1 MFYLKKGSKK
11 RQGIV
16 IPILIGVLTVF
27 FILLMAIGQ
36 GSTELGRNM
45 SLINHRQHARFMT
58 MAAIEEM
65 HNILWNKLSNP
76 INATSTRNEV
86 IQSVLGGGVY
96 ELDLRAELK
105 YSNKLY
111 LKQQTTT
118 TKNSSKATISIFE
131 ATAKFHNFKTI
142 AYSSNG
148 LYSNPNPY
156 YRSPDGAVG
165 GQPAAGLAGT
175 NPDFYGWVTYKVK
188 AQHGIVT
195 KQMIQS
201 RPIKIVDMTPMG
213 REYAL
218 FEMESAGGASLNE
231 GPGFYIDGNEVG
243 RIRMDGPYY
252 LDVEGGSNG
261 KRISRGNRDDSVGGF
276 SYPAWIDNPPRWDDD
291 SFVPSPKWVTT
302 CPWWAGTGG
311 GKRLWNL
318 GGMGTNTTP
327 WICLCCPGTIP
338 ITIDLVGQYLL
349 PTSQDYISGSI
360 PEGDQTFSLTGPGGD
375 RQFRGLLYEEG
386 ADYEATQGVTD
397 DWDPDKGME
406 IRHEGLI
413 IGKYKT
419 HSTSR
424 YEICPPP
431 VTIPPIPP
439 LVICTT
445 FWSTKDGPE
454 IQQVYALKGDER
466 PSVDWMAVGIGAL
479 FNVASGLTMGSGFA
493 AAEGGMAIAGA
504 VGKELGKQMLFQA
517 GMKAMAGGLDP
528 SGVPTPQDI
537 TGVFP
542 SGFRMINRA
551 AVRHFDTL
559 DEAMW
564 KKGQLLFD
572 GVTWVDDL
580 NTKVRD
586 IEYIG
591 KGTIASF
598 ATDFAKEQT
607 VPSIIA
613 KDDTKDFMNLWFMG
627 GPQGAFL
634 NSSGDYLQLSLFA
647 SNGLNPKK
655 DIMLLGNYMTGT
667 IRKSE
672 IENNLQ
678 LLYWA
683 DMLHDISRE
692 DYQKDFRI
700 ISMSPKIESMTEVVF
715 KLNKGVGED
724 GVEAIVSTIGE

>member
-1 MFYLKKGSKK
+1 MFYLQKGIQQ
-11 RQGIV
+11 RRGIV

-86 IQSVLGGGVY
+86 IQAVLGGGVY
-96 ELDLRAELK
+96 EIDLRSELK
-105 YSNKLY
+105 HSNKLY
-111 LKQQTTT
+111 TKQQTATS
-118 TKNSSKATISIFE
+118 KNSSKATISIFE
-131 ATAKFHNFKTI
+131 AIAEFHNFKTI
-142 AYSSNG
+142 AYSSTG

-165 GQPAAGLAGT
+165 GQPAAGISGT

-231 GPGFYIDGNEVG
+231 GPGFYIDGNGEG

-252 LDVEGGSNG
+252 LDVEGGSDG
-261 KRISRGNRDDSVGGF
+261 KRIGFWNWDDSVGGL
-276 SYPAWIDNPPRWDDD
+276 SYPKWIGNPSRWDED

-302 CPWWAGTGG
+302 CPPWAGTGG
-311 GKRLWNL
+311 GKRLFL
-318 GGMGTNTTP
+318 KTLASTNTMIY
-327 WICLCCPGTIP
+327 ICSCCLALPIIP
-338 ITIDLVGQYLL
+338 IDLVGQYLL
-349 PTSQDYISGSI
+349 PTSQQYISASI
-360 PEGDQTFSLTGPGGD
+360 PEGEQTFSLTGQEGD
-375 RQFRGLLYEEG
+375 RQFKGLLYAEG
-386 ADYEATQGVTD
+386 ADYASPQGVTE

-406 IRHEGLI
+406 IRHEGII

-419 HSTSR
+419 YTSTR
-424 YEICPPP
+424 FTFCPPP
-431 VTIPPIPP
+431 VPIGPVP
-439 LVICTT
+439 TYFCITV
-445 FWSTKDGPE
+445 WSTRDGPE
-454 IQQVYALKGDER
+454 IQQTYALKGDER
-466 PSVDWMAVGIGAL
+466 PDVDWMAVGISTL
-479 FNVASGLTMGSGFA
+479 FDVASGMTMGAGA
-493 AAEGGMAIAGA
+493 AAAQGGMATAGA
-504 VGKELGKQMLFQA
+504 VGKELGKQMLFQM
-517 GMKAMAGGLDP
+517 GMQKMAGGLDP

-551 AVRHFDTL
+551 AVRHVNTM

-607 VPSIIA
+607 IPEIKA
-613 KDDTKDFMNLWFMG
+613 KDETKDFMNLWFMG

-655 DIMLLGNYMTGT
+655 DILLLGNYMTGT
-667 IRKSE
+667 IRKAE
-672 IENNLQ
+672 IENRLD
-678 LLYWA
+678 LMYWP
-683 DMLHDISRE
+683 DRLHDPSRE

-700 ISMSPKIESMTEVVF
+700 ISMSPKIESITEVVF

-724 GVEAIVSTIGE
+724 GVEAIVSTIGD

>member
-1 MFYLKKGSKK
+1 MFYLQKGTQQ
-11 RQGIV
+11 RRGIV
-16 IPILIGVLTVF
+16 IPMLIGVLTVF

-86 IQSVLGGGVY
+86 IQAVLGGGVY
-96 ELDLRAELK
+96 KIDLRPELK
-105 YSNKLY
+105 HSNKLY
-111 LKQQTTT
+111 TKQQTAT

-131 ATAKFHNFKTI
+131 AIAEFHNFKTI
-142 AYSSNG
+142 AYSSTG

-165 GQPAAGLAGT
+165 GQPAAGISGT

-231 GPGFYIDGNEVG
+231 GPGFYIDGNGEG

-252 LDVEGGSNG
+252 LDVEGGSDG
-261 KRISRGNRDDSVGGF
+261 KRIGFWNWDDSVGGL
-276 SYPAWIDNPPRWDDD
+276 SYPKWIGNPSRWDED
-291 SFVPSPKWVTT
+291 SFIPSPKWVTT
-302 CPWWAGTGG
+302 CPPWAGTGG
-311 GKRLWNL
+311 GKRLFLKTL
-318 GGMGTNTTP
+318 GSTNTMIY
-327 WICLCCPGTIP
+327 ICSCCLALPIIP
-338 ITIDLVGQYLL
+338 IDLVGQYLL
-349 PTSQDYISGSI
+349 PTSQEYISASI
-360 PEGDQTFSLTGPGGD
+360 PEGEQTFSLTGQEGD
-375 RQFRGLLYEEG
+375 RQFKGLVYAEG
-386 ADYEATQGVTD
+386 ADYASPQGVTE

-406 IRHEGLI
+406 IRHEGII

-419 HSTSR
+419 YTSTR
-424 YEICPPP
+424 FTFCPPP
-431 VTIPPIPP
+431 VPIGPVP
-439 LVICTT
+439 TYFCITV
-445 FWSTKDGPE
+445 WNTKDGPE
-454 IQQVYALKGDER
+454 IQQIYALKGDER
-466 PSVDWMAVGIGAL
+466 PDVDWMAVGISTL
-479 FNVASGLTMGSGFA
+479 FDVASGMTMGAGA
-493 AAEGGMAIAGA
+493 AAAQGGMAVAGA
-504 VGKELGKQMLFQA
+504 VGKELGKQMLFQI
-517 GMKAMAGGLDP
+517 GMQKMAGGLDP

-551 AVRHFDTL
+551 AVRHVNTM

-607 VPSIIA
+607 IPEIKA
-613 KDDTKDFMNLWFMG
+613 KDETKDFMNLWFMG

-655 DIMLLGNYMTGT
+655 DLLLLGNYMTGT
-667 IRKSE
+667 IRKAE
-672 IENNLQ
+672 IENRLD
-678 LLYWA
+678 LMYWPDRLY
-683 DMLHDISRE
+683 DPSRE

-700 ISMSPKIESMTEVVF
+700 ISMSPKIESISEVVF

-724 GVEAIVSTIGE
+724 GVEAIVSTIGD